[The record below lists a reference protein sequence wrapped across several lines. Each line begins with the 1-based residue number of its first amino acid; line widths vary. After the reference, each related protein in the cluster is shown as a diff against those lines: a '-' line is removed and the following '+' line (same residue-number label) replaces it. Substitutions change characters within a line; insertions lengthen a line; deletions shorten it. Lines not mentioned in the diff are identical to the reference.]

1 MDMNSKHIT
10 DIFFDLDHTLW
21 DFDRNSK
28 LAFQRLFDRH
38 SIPANLDDFIE
49 VYEPINFQYWKLYR
63 EERIDKLG
71 LRRGRFL
78 DAFKPF
84 GLQFSTDQLDE
95 LATSYITELPKDNHL
110 FDGTMDVLRYLS
122 EKKFK
127 MHIITN
133 GFEEVQHLKLKNS
146 KIDGFF
152 NTVTTSEEVGVKKPN
167 RLVFERALDKA
178 NVLAGQSMM
187 IGDTFEADILGAEA
201 VGMKTLFYN
210 YRNEPPPL
218 NYKIINE
225 IIEIKKY
232 L

>member
-1 MDMNSKHIT
+1 MNAKQIT

-38 SIPANLDDFIE
+38 SVSADLDEFIK

-63 EERIDKLG
+63 EERIDKQG
-71 LRRGRFL
+71 LRRGRFK
-78 DAFKPF
+78 DAFAPF
-84 GLQFSTDQLDE
+84 GLQFSIDQLDE
-95 LATSYITELPKDNHL
+95 LATSYIMELPKDNYL
-110 FDGTMDVLRYLS
+110 FEGALDVLRYLS
-122 EKKFK
+122 EKKYK

-146 KIDGFF
+146 NIDRFF
-152 NTVTTSEEVGVKKPN
+152 KTVTTSEEVGVKKPN

-178 NVLAGQSMM
+178 KVLARQSMM

-201 VGMKTLFYN
+201 VGMQTLFYN
-210 YRNEPPPL
+210 YRNESPPL
-218 NYKIINE
+218 NYNTIYE
-225 IIEIKKY
+225 IPEIKNH